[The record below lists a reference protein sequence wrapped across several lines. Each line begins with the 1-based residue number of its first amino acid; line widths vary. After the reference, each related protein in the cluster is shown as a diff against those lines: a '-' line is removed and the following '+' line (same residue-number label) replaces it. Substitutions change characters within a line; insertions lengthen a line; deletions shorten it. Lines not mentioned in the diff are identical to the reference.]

1 MKPVRNGLIII
12 FLLPYTL
19 IVTGILAASK
29 AAGSPGG
36 TGTAL
41 LALGIAAVGGL
52 WAWRRGRRNGY

>member
-1 MKPVRNGLIII
+1 MNPVRIGRTIL

-29 AAGSPGG
+29 VADAPGS
-36 TGTAL
+36 TGVVL
-41 LALGIAAVGGL
+41 QALGIAALGAV